1 VQLCGMFSH
10 EIVQDPAT
18 LQPRWLKVP
27 AAVSY
32 SGLSRAKLYVLL
44 ASGEIRSASVR
55 ITGKVRGIRVID
67 RESIDEFL
75 SSNLMGTKWNKSRS
89 RRADSES
96 KEVK

>member
-1 VQLCGMFSH
+1 MFSH

-32 SGLSRAKLYVLL
+32 SGLSRAKLYILL

-55 ITGKVRGIRVID
+55 IKGKVRGIRVID

-75 SSNLMGTKWNKSRS
+75 SSNLMGTKWNNSRR

>member
-1 VQLCGMFSH
+1 MFSH

-32 SGLSRAKLYVLL
+32 SGLSRAKLYILL

-55 ITGKVRGIRVID
+55 IKGKVRGIRVID

>member
-1 VQLCGMFSH
+1 MFAH
-10 EIVQDPAT
+10 EIVQDPTT
-18 LQPRWLKVP
+18 LQPCWLKVP

-32 SGLSRAKLYVLL
+32 SGLSRAKLYILL

-55 ITGKVRGIRVID
+55 IKGKVRGVRVID

-75 SSNLMGTKWNKSRS
+75 SSNLMGTSWSKPRG
-89 RRADSES
+89 RRDEI

>member
-1 VQLCGMFSH
+1 MFAK
-10 EIVQDPAT
+10 EIVEDPAR

-32 SGLSRAKLYVLL
+32 SGLSRAKLYLLL

-55 ITGKVRGIRVID
+55 IKGAIRGIRVID

-75 SSNLMGTKWNKSRS
+75 SNNLMGTVWNKSHS
-89 RRADSES
+89 HKAGKKSN
-96 KEVK
+96 EVAEE